1 MFKLWL
7 HLESLGYKEP
17 LSCEG
22 QMFFFVSH
30 PAYDDYVTKCHYKK
44 IHIIKVNIKPPL
56 HL

>member
-1 MFKLWL
+1 MLWL

-22 QMFFFVSH
+22 QIVFFV
-30 PAYDDYVTKCHYKK
+30 CHIQPMMITLQNVIKK